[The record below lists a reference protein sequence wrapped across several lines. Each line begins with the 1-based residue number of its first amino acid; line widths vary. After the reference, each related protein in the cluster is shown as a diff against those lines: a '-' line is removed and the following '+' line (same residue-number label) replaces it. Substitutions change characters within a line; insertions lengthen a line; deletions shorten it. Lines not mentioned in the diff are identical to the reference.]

1 MQQSLLWELW
11 HSWEDGIGWSGGE
24 FSRIANC
31 YRVFLGVLQL
41 VADNLDHHQARTTEV
56 QSWTVVKIDCGMYS
70 SSSSA
75 VTAERK
81 VHTWVLGQF
90 GLAVGFLHFFS
101 PLNFCRWLGKRIED
115 LGDAEHHFDCLQSAG
130 S

>member
-90 GLAVGFLHFFS
+90 GLAEGSMVFCCYHGSEEKQKKILAALLAMCTTLYQ
-101 PLNFCRWLGKRIED
+101 LNL
-115 LGDAEHHFDCLQSAG
+115 
-130 S
+130 

>member
-41 VADNLDHHQARTTEV
+41 VADNLDHHQARTTEEGSMV
-56 QSWTVVKIDCGMYS
+56 FCCYHGSEEKQKKI
-70 SSSSA
+70 
-75 VTAERK
+75 
-81 VHTWVLGQF
+81 
-90 GLAVGFLHFFS
+90 LAALLAMCTTLYQ
-101 PLNFCRWLGKRIED
+101 LNL
-115 LGDAEHHFDCLQSAG
+115 
-130 S
+130 